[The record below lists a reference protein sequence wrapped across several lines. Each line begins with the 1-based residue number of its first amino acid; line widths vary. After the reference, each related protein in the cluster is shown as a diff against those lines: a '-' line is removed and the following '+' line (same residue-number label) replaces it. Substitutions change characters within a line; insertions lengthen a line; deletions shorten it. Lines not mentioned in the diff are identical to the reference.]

1 MPKAIFYLLKGDDKL
16 PQAITY
22 WTIVLCEA
30 QKAVA
35 DVEAA
40 IERKPRPYGFE
51 DAACQHCFVPVLFPS
66 DFPLSIYNPN
76 IYQNILE

>member
-1 MPKAIFYLLKGDDKL
+1 M
-16 PQAITY
+16 
-22 WTIVLCEA
+22 LCEA

-76 IYQNILE
+76 MYQIIF